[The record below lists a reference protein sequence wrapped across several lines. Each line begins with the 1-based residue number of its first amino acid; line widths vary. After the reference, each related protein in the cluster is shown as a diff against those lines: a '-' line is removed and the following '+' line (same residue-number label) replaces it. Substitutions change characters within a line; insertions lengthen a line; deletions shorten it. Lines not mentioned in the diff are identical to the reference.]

1 MTPSFRALSW
11 LNAFWKQSMRFMHN
25 HQLYWQII
33 YGASSPKSLGRL
45 HSYKGY
51 RWAHHTH
58 THTHTY
64 TLTHTVTVS
73 DLPIPNFLFV
83 FSCDQNCVLPPK
95 MVSFPNFVC
104 TNGKRLLPTLTKYA
118 HTFGNTEN
126 GEQSQS
132 LKKKIISIRR
142 IEPQCNSSTMQEPI
156 HFSLHN
162 WS

>member
-58 THTHTY
+58 THTHTQSQCQTY
-64 TLTHTVTVS
+64 LSQISYLCSPVTKIVYFPPKWCPFQILFAQMGNGYYRLWPNTHTH
-73 DLPIPNFLFV
+73 LE
-83 FSCDQNCVLPPK
+83 
-95 MVSFPNFVC
+95 
-104 TNGKRLLPTLTKYA
+104 TLK
-118 HTFGNTEN
+118 TEN
-126 GEQSQS
+126 RAKV
-132 LKKKIISIRR
+132 LKKIISIRR